1 MALPELLLVDKPKG
15 ITSFD
20 VIRQLRRQTGIK
32 KFGHAGT
39 LDPLASGLML
49 VGVEKGTKLLSGLIK
64 LDKEYVAEI
73 RLGESRTTGDL
84 EGDIVEQV
92 DLGADQ
98 IERIQP
104 ELAGIVS
111 NMIGEHTLPV
121 SAYSAIKVDG
131 VPMYKRARRAELTGD
146 TVIDIPVRTMVVH
159 EAELLG
165 SEQQDSRLAVGVRFK
180 VGSGTYIRSLAEEL
194 GRRLGLPACL
204 ADLRR
209 TQRGVSHRGCT
220 EVKRHPGVKTGATCA
235 PGLLL
240 YVLPQCSGE
249 SVTSI
254 PDMQKA

>member
-92 DLGADQ
+92 DLV
-98 IERIQP
+98 P
-104 ELAGIVS
+104 
-111 NMIGEHTLPV
+111 
-121 SAYSAIKVDG
+121 IK
-131 VPMYKRARRAELTGD
+131 
-146 TVIDIPVRTMVVH
+146 
-159 EAELLG
+159 
-165 SEQQDSRLAVGVRFK
+165 
-180 VGSGTYIRSLAEEL
+180 
-194 GRRLGLPACL
+194 
-204 ADLRR
+204 
-209 TQRGVSHRGCT
+209 
-220 EVKRHPGVKTGATCA
+220 
-235 PGLLL
+235 
-240 YVLPQCSGE
+240 
-249 SVTSI
+249 
-254 PDMQKA
+254 